1 MDMNGMSDMSGMGN
15 MDMGD
20 GIPTPARIQI
30 IYWAFV
36 AAAIAAATFANI
48 LTIFTLHQRSR
59 AVGRGVLEPAKPS
72 NCISTAVA
80 TFMALSREF
89 AYASWS
95 TRVLRR
101 WRLRTPVLGHLSLVL
116 GELIL
121 VLVLSFYRLDPS
133 DEWQWENIGYRTGY
147 VATAQLPLVFVLAG
161 KNNIIG
167 FLTGSS
173 YERLNW
179 LHRWVARILLLTATL
194 HMAFWFQDWARYDYI
209 KVKLTKDKFAMTG
222 LASWTILLWIVISSL
237 APLRRWNYEFF
248 VIQHV
253 VSIGG
258 VAAAIYL
265 HLPNELKVWLW
276 ISLAFAVADRVLRLA
291 VVLYVNVSIFHSKQQ
306 RRNGFW
312 TCKAVFESVE
322 DGVTRITIQQPPI
335 HWKPGQHIFLSC
347 HSVLPLQSHPFTI
360 ASLPQDQKMEFL
372 VKAQKGGTKR
382 LHDYSRHMGRLP
394 LTRTD
399 VVALRE
405 RVVAI
410 EGPYGRTRSMRQF
423 DSVVFFAGSTGST
436 FTLPLMRDIVSS
448 WVQRS
453 DRTVQDRSPLPATR
467 FVRFNWIVKSR
478 KQLLWFEPQL
488 RSAADD
494 VARLRTNGFDVML
507 QISIYVTCEE
517 ELAVADIQTR
527 EDIVIPAPSVGVPA
541 RNSSEKGDATKVA
554 TKGVVPQQRSAAVR
568 YHTCGTNGT
577 CCCTETIEDEDI
589 LPGSVARC
597 KCSSAETETASVKD
611 SGLQNTSSHYDQD
624 REKAWS
630 EPRSSADGYQSTLSS
645 DEDVVEHS
653 GIKVFTGRP
662 NPRSI
667 IRRALE
673 QALGESA
680 VVVCGPPGLVDDIRS
695 CVVALSD
702 ERAIHKGTGAQGLYL
717 HSEAFGY

>member
-1 MDMNGMSDMSGMGN
+1 

-20 GIPTPARIQI
+20 GIPTPAQIQI

-36 AAAIAAATFANI
+36 AAAIATATLANI
-48 LTIFTLHQRSR
+48 LNIFTLHQRSR

-72 NCISTAVA
+72 NFISTALA
-80 TFMALSREF
+80 TVTALSREF

-95 TRVLRR
+95 TKLLRR
-101 WRLRTPVLGHLSLVL
+101 WRLRAPVLGHLSLVL

-133 DEWQWENIGYRTGY
+133 DEWQWEKIGYRTGY
-147 VATAQLPLVFVLAG
+147 VATAQLPLVFILAG

-167 FLTGSS
+167 LLTGSS

-222 LASWTILLWIVISSL
+222 FASWTILLWMVISSL

-248 VIQHV
+248 VVQHI

-265 HLPNELKVWLW
+265 HLPTELKVWLW
-276 ISLAFAVADRVLRLA
+276 ISLAFAIADRILRLA
-291 VVLYVNVSIFHSKQQ
+291 VVLYVNISIFHSKQ
-306 RRNGFW
+306 RRRSGFW
-312 TCKAVFESVE
+312 TCKAVFESLE
-322 DGVTRITIQQPPI
+322 GGVTRITIHQPPI
-335 HWKPGQHIFLSC
+335 HWKPGQHVFLSC

-360 ASLPQDQKMEFL
+360 ASLPQDQKLEFL

-382 LHDYSRHMGRLP
+382 LYDYSRQQGRLP

-405 RVVAI
+405 RAVAI
-410 EGPYGRTRSMRQF
+410 EGPFGRTRSMRQF

-453 DRTVQDRSPLPATR
+453 DRTVQDRSSLAATR
-467 FVRFNWIVKSR
+467 YVRFNWVVKSR
-478 KQLLWFEPQL
+478 KQLLSFAPQL
-488 RSAADD
+488 RTAADD
-494 VARLRTNGFDVML
+494 VAQLRTGGSDIVL
-507 QISIYVTCEE
+507 QISIYITCEE
-517 ELAVADIQTR
+517 ELGVADIHTK
-527 EDIVIPAPSVGVPA
+527 ENIAFPTPSAGVSA
-541 RNSSEKGDATKVA
+541 THISEECDATEVA
-554 TKGVVPQQRSAAVR
+554 VKGLASQQQFSAVR
-568 YHTCGTNGT
+568 HHMCGPNGT
-577 CCCTETIEDEDI
+577 CCCTETIEDEDT
-589 LPGSVARC
+589 LPDSMARC
-597 KCSSAETETASVKD
+597 KCSSVEPATASTKEID
-611 SGLQNTSSHYDQD
+611 LQIASSQCDQD

-630 EPRSSADGYQSTLSS
+630 EPRSSADGYQLTFSS
-645 DEDVVEHS
+645 DDDIVEHS

-680 VVVCGPPGLVDDIRS
+680 VVVCGPSGLVDDIRT

-717 HSEAFGY
+717 HTEAFGY